1 MIELFENMAVIW
13 FIAAAIL
20 ISLEVMLAP
29 GIGLLFAG
37 LGALTTGLLITLG
50 IVDNN
55 AVLLQVAVFLI
66 TTSIWALALWKPMKN
81 LLLRNKAS
89 EYKNIVGERAK
100 VTGNKIQKNKSGKVS
115 WSGTELKARLDKG
128 SIKDSVEPE
137 EEVEILRI
145 EGNTAIIIPVKE

>member
-1 MIELFENMAVIW
+1 MIELLENMAVIW

-20 ISLEVMLAP
+20 ISIEVMLAP

-50 IVDNN
+50 FVDNN
-55 AVLLQVAVFLI
+55 AVLLQIAIFLI

-81 LLLRNKAS
+81 LLRSKSS
-89 EYKNIVGERAK
+89 EYKNIIGEHAK
-100 VTGNKIQKNKSGKVS
+100 VLGNKIQRNKSGKVS

-128 SIKDSVEPE
+128 SIKDSVEPG
-137 EEVEILRI
+137 EEVEILKI
-145 EGNTAIIIPVKE
+145 EGNTATIIPVKE